1 MNKCKLTDPLY
12 ISYLVSKKYL
22 RYSDEARQ
30 MEYGKALAYYL
41 SYNDQYL
48 SLPNID
54 QDLLIFLAKI
64 VRNSFCFPK
73 NQIAQITAKDI
84 EEYFRQRKDSKN
96 ARSNLKQD
104 I

>member
-1 MNKCKLTDPLY
+1 MSNRNLTNPLY
-12 ISYLVSKKYL
+12 LSYLVSRKYL

-30 MEYGKALAYYL
+30 IEYGKALAYYL

-48 SLPNID
+48 SMPNID

-64 VRNSFCFPK
+64 VRNSFCFSK

-84 EEYFRQRKDSKN
+84 EEYFRQRKDSK
-96 ARSNLKQD
+96 KCEK
-104 I
+104 